1 MRTENVISFSTIK
14 KQVNKKKVTYR
25 LSQWVYPTSPQ
36 TEDELFDRETNPDL
50 SYSKIKKQVRK
61 KGVSRK
67 SKKDRISDKLSSL
80 SERVGYKPYK

>member
-14 KQVNKKKVTYR
+14 KQVN
-25 LSQWVYPTSPQ
+25 
-36 TEDELFDRETNPDL
+36 
-50 SYSKIKKQVRK
+50 K